1 MSAGG
6 ASWPTRLVLLGAPV
20 SHSLSPL
27 FQNAAL
33 DAAGIPLRY
42 ETLLVEIEGFAE
54 CFAALA
60 ASGAAGNVTIPHKE
74 AAAAACDDLTPLARR
89 VGAVNT
95 FWREGGRTMGDNT
108 DVGGFQSLASTL
120 LGDEPRARRV
130 LLLGAGGAA
139 AAVIAAVAGWPAS
152 ELRVHARTAE
162 RARALAARIGVPI
175 VIVTD
180 AEAAAAWADVVV
192 NATPA
197 GLGEDDPDPVPV
209 ERLTSDAVVLDL
221 VARRGDTPWVRR
233 ARERGLRATSGLP
246 MLVEQGALAFER
258 WFGRT
263 PDRAAMWRAVG
274 GRA

>member
-1 MSAGG
+1 MTAGG

-42 ETLLVEIEGFAE
+42 ETLHVEPERFAE
-54 CFAALA
+54 RFAELA

-108 DVGGFQSLASTL
+108 DVGGFQALASSL
-120 LGDEPRARRV
+120 LGDEPGGRRV

-139 AAVIAAVAGWPAS
+139 AAVLAAVAGWPAS
-152 ELRVHARTAE
+152 ELRVHARTPE
-162 RARALAARIGVPI
+162 RARALASRLDVRCEIAA
-175 VIVTD
+175 D
-180 AEAAAAWADVVV
+180 APDAAAWADVVV

-197 GLGEDDPDPVPV
+197 GLRDDDADPVPV
-209 ERLTSDAVVLDL
+209 EWLAADAVVLDL
-221 VARRGDTPWVRR
+221 VARRGETAWVRR
-233 ARERGLRATSGLP
+233 ARQRGLRAASGLP

-258 WFGRT
+258 WFGRA
-263 PDRAAMWRAVG
+263 PDRAAMWRAVTG
-274 GRA
+274 